1 LCGGLMDD
9 IEMLIPEVVENDNN
23 SNNSNNNNNNNKTN
37 GHMHL
42 KMA

>member
-1 LCGGLMDD
+1 MDD